1 MSKIR
6 IKTLGD
12 EELEQKEKKKAKQ
25 KKEAKKL
32 GNAPV
37 EPSPVIAS
45 DQVRLG
51 QRGNLEIAEPVPSE
65 IASGSSSL
73 RNDERGISIPR
84 NDKSDKKKKAK
95 KSKARKR
102 SECYQAAKSQVDRT
116 KKYPISEALELLPK
130 VHLAKFDETVE
141 LHINTTETLSGTVCF
156 PHGTGKKVRV
166 AIATDDILKEIEQGN
181 INFDILLAEP
191 SMMPKLAR
199 VARILGPKGL
209 MPNPKNGTISVSPEK
224 TALQFAD
231 GLITFKTEAKASILH
246 LTIGKLSFGD
256 KKLAENIKTAF
267 DAVKK
272 ERIKQAVLKSTMSP
286 GIKLEV
292 N

>member
-73 RNDERGISIPR
+73 RND
-84 NDKSDKKKKAK
+84 KSDKKKKAK
-95 KSKARKR
+95 RSKARKR

-130 VHLAKFDETVE
+130 VHLAKFEKTVE
-141 LHINTTETLSGTVCF
+141 LNINPTEPLSGTVCF
-156 PHGTGKKVRV
+156 PPGTEKKTVPERV
-166 AIATDDILKEIEQGN
+166 
-181 INFDILLAEP
+181 
-191 SMMPKLAR
+191 
-199 VARILGPKGL
+199 
-209 MPNPKNGTISVSPEK
+209 SVV
-224 TALQFAD
+224 
-231 GLITFKTEAKASILH
+231 LIW
-246 LTIGKLSFGD
+246 
-256 KKLAENIKTAF
+256 
-267 DAVKK
+267 
-272 ERIKQAVLKSTMSP
+272 
-286 GIKLEV
+286 
-292 N
+292 

>member
-73 RNDERGISIPR
+73 R